1 MKPTN
6 AAAVFQVGNLDS
18 ALAYY
23 TEVLGFSLDF
33 RFGDYAGLKHGEVC
47 LHLSGHSIHQRPV
60 GAGSVYIF
68 CDEVDAYC
76 AAIRAKGARILAEPK
91 AYAYGLRDFIT
102 VDPDGN
108 HLAFGCEAK
117 GG

>member
-1 MKPTN
+1 MKPTS
-6 AAAVFQVGNLDS
+6 AAAVFQVGNLDK

-23 TEVLGFSLDF
+23 TEVLGFSQDF
-33 RFGDYAGLKHGEVC
+33 RFGDYAGVKQGEVC

-76 AAIRAKGARILAEPK
+76 ADIRAKGARILAEPK
-91 AYAYGLRDFIT
+91 AYAYGLRDFIV

-108 HLAFGCEAK
+108 HLSFGCEAK
-117 GG
+117 ED